1 MQRVVHVGKMLS
13 RALIEVKRLLRLL
26 RRGGLSMAAASTL
39 LAGCSGRTSAPPP
52 AASRYIDASTCAG
65 CHAEIAKSYRRTGM
79 GRSVYR
85 PSAANTVED
94 YGKRNQFYHRPS
106 GRYYTMIERAGQWY
120 QRRHQIGYDGKE
132 TNSIEMRID
141 YVIGSGNHARTYLH
155 RTPDNHLAEMPVSW
169 YSENG
174 GYWAMSPGYD
184 RPNQQDFRRPIAFSC
199 MFCHNAYLDPAPAE
213 EAVFPASLPQGIDCQ
228 RCHGPGRAHADAAG
242 RNAPAEVIRRA
253 IVNPA
258 RLSRERQLDVC
269 MQCHLE
275 PTSSPLPNVV
285 ARFEHGLFDYRPG
298 EPLTDYFVFFDRPT
312 ATADDRFEIA
322 HAGYRLRKSKCFRQ
336 SAMTCSTCHNPH
348 DVPRGAQATAHYIVA
363 CRKCHA
369 AAHAA
374 AVPGDGNCAACH
386 MPRRRTDDAVH
397 VVMTDHFIQRR
408 KPARDLVAARAE
420 TADGG
425 YRGEV
430 APYYPEKDAG
440 ELYIAVA
447 QVRDGANLDRGIPLL
462 REVIERL
469 KPTQPDFYLE
479 LAKAYS
485 KAGNPT
491 EAVRWC
497 DEALRLRAGFV
508 PAMQERGAALIAAGD
523 LPRAAETLRGISG
536 AVAQTNLGN
545 VYLRLSQV
553 DAAEQAL
560 RANPED
566 PDANNLLGIVASQKG
581 DHYAAE
587 QFFRKALQLQTDHAE
602 AHHNLANLLATN
614 HNYPQ
619 AAYHFQQ
626 AIAANPGY
634 AEAHYRFGLLLLASG
649 SIDRAQRELEET
661 IRLKPGLAEAHRDL
675 GDILA
680 AKGRAREA
688 AIEYGLAQKGG
699 HE

>member
-1 MQRVVHVGKMLS
+1 
-13 RALIEVKRLLRLL
+13 
-26 RRGGLSMAAASTL
+26 
-39 LAGCSGRTSAPPP
+39 
-52 AASRYIDASTCAG
+52 
-65 CHAEIAKSYRRTGM
+65 M

-106 GRYYTMIERAGQWY
+106 GKYYTMIERGGQWY
-120 QRRHQIGYDGKE
+120 QQRHQIGYDGKE
-132 TNSIEMRID
+132 TNAIEMRID

-155 RTPDNHLAEMPVSW
+155 RTPDNHLVEMPVSW

-199 MFCHNAYLDPAPAE
+199 MFCHNAYPDPAPAE
-213 EAVFPASLPQGIDCQ
+213 EAVFPATLPEGIDCQ
-228 RCHGPGRAHADAAG
+228 RCHGPGRTHAEAAG

-285 ARFEHGLFDYRPG
+285 ARFEHGPFDYRPG
-298 EPLTDYFVFFDRPT
+298 EPLTDYFVFFDRPR

-322 HAGYRLRKSKCFRQ
+322 HAGYRLRKSKCFQQ

-348 DVPRGAQATAHYIVA
+348 DVPRGAQAAAHYNAA

-374 AVPGDGNCAACH
+374 GVGGDGNCAACH
-386 MPRRRTDDAVH
+386 MPRRRTEDAVH

-420 TADGG
+420 RADGG

-430 APYYPEKDAG
+430 TPYYPEKDAG

-447 QVRDGANLDRGIPLL
+447 QVRDGANLDRGIPRL
-462 REVIERL
+462 REAIERL

-497 DEALRLRAGFV
+497 DEALRLRPGFV

-523 LPRAAETLRGISG
+523 LPRAAETLRGVSG

-566 PDANNLLGIVASQKG
+566 PDANNLLGMVASQKG

-614 HNYPQ
+614 HDYPQ

-661 IRLKPGLAEAHRDL
+661 VRLKPGLAEAHRDL